1 MYMTDLSVRSSE
13 PEIMDDLG
21 CSGPVIGQT
30 LRELEFINKW
40 LGGNAVTTGALKSLI
55 RRWPRQKELRIAD
68 LGCGGG
74 DMLRVIHSQTTR
86 MGFRAS
92 LIGIDANPEI
102 IAYARTNL
110 KDIPDAE
117 FLSLD
122 IFSDAFRELKFDVVI
137 GTLFFHHF
145 SSDSLTRFLSELK
158 PRVALGIV
166 INDIHRH
173 YLAYHS
179 IRLLTRVFSK
189 SFMVKH
195 DAPVSV
201 ARAFSRAELVEILK
215 QAGFEHYTIR
225 WKWAF
230 RWQVLIRIGQ

>member
-1 MYMTDLSVRSSE
+1 
-13 PEIMDDLG
+13 MDDLG
-21 CSGPVIGQT
+21 CSGPVIDQT

-55 RRWPRQKELRIAD
+55 RRWPQQRKLRIAD

-74 DMLRVIHSQTTR
+74 DMLRVIHSLTTR
-86 MGFRAS
+86 MGFRTI
-92 LIGIDANPEI
+92 LTGIDANREI
-102 IAYARTNL
+102 IAYAKTNL
-110 KDIPDAE
+110 SDIPEAE

-145 SSDSLTRFLSELK
+145 SSASLIRFLSELK
-158 PRVALGIV
+158 PRVTLGIV

-179 IRLLTRVFSK
+179 IRLLTRFFSR
-189 SFMVKH
+189 SYMVKH
-195 DAPVSV
+195 DAPLSV
-201 ARAFSRAELVEILK
+201 ARAFSREELVAILR

-230 RWQVLIRIGQ
+230 RWQVIIQIGN